1 VWRDILK
8 ARIPYHVMQ
17 KINTILRENP
27 RFMTTNEVISL
38 LIDEYPTTK
47 FIPTANQMTSYLLR
61 LPNIQ
66 VKRTYANR
74 RMFNMYKL
82 RQPIKKAMN
91 LKIVGY
97 WGNWDND
104 TKMPKPNS
112 ATYDVQTIT
121 DKLKN
126 ADYIRGY
133 RGVTNCRICGER
145 LGAGELT
152 NYEYVFPDSLYHYV
166 EKHEVA
172 LPDFLINSLMEEHTP
187 NDLGLE
193 SVKRMNDNN
202 LPKEII
208 GRYGEVTDI
217 PISSQWSSWLE
228 QTGLSSE
235 EALEQYDLTTE
246 HRRGIERRLGL

>member
-1 VWRDILK
+1 VWKDILK

-17 KINTILRENP
+17 KINMVLRENP
-27 RFMTTNEVISL
+27 RFMTTNEIISL
-38 LIDEYPTTK
+38 LMDKYPTTK
-47 FIPTANQMTSYLLR
+47 YIPTANQMTSYLLR

-66 VKRTYANR
+66 VKRANANR
-74 RMFNMYKL
+74 VNMYKL

-97 WGNWDND
+97 WGNWGDD

-112 ATYDVQTIT
+112 ATYDVQTIA

-133 RGVTNCRICGER
+133 RGVTVCRICRER

-235 EALEQYDLTTE
+235 EALEQYDLTAE
-246 HRRGIERRLGL
+246 HRRGIERRMGL